1 MKISPDHN
9 LAVKHPELAK
19 EWYPTKN
26 GNSTPAQV
34 TPGSGKK
41 VLWICIREHDWEA
54 TLYNRTSGTGCPDFH
69 REHTRTTKFEYGNLF
84 SSMYQINDLGHGF
97 FGTKY
102 SNIFTNST
110 EIYALMA

>member
-1 MKISPDHN
+1 MKVIKECIIQVN
-9 LAVKHPELAK
+9 LRPNQF
-19 EWYPTKN
+19 PSNNRKN
-26 GNSTPAQV
+26 
-34 TPGSGKK
+34 
-41 VLWICIREHDWEA
+41 
-54 TLYNRTSGTGCPDFH
+54 GTGCQDCY
-69 REHTRTTKFEYGNLF
+69 RERARTMKSEYGNLF